1 MLMKTRAFRSE
12 GLKLHL
18 CAKNAL
24 APPGLGNFEDSTL
37 LSNLECVHKTD
48 FHDVLRRR
56 IQDYYASSIN
66 VFSMDYD
73 FHDVLRRRIQDYY
86 ASSINV
92 FSMDYDF
99 HDVFVTLW
107 LCVRGNGII
116 HRAHQAIQGDECCP
130 RERECCLLVLN
141 LVSSTLCRSS
151 WLRSPWLTPIRNS
164 SELRGLCRRSYFGS
178 RICGR
183 GITNASKL
191 AGLSIRVSPSH
202 PYIGDL

>member
-73 FHDVLRRRIQDYY
+73 FHDV
-86 ASSINV
+86 
-92 FSMDYDF
+92 
-99 HDVFVTLW
+99 FVTLW
-107 LCVRGNGII
+107 LCVRANGII
-116 HRAHQAIQGDECCP
+116 HRAHQAIQGDECRP
-130 RERECCLLVLN
+130 R
-141 LVSSTLCRSS
+141 RSS

>member
-37 LSNLECVHKTD
+37 LSNLECVHKT
-48 FHDVLRRR
+48 
-56 IQDYYASSIN
+56 
-66 VFSMDYD
+66 D

>member
-107 LCVRGNGII
+107 LCVRANGII
-116 HRAHQAIQGDECCP
+116 HRAHQAIQGDECRP
-130 RERECCLLVLN
+130 R
-141 LVSSTLCRSS
+141 RSS